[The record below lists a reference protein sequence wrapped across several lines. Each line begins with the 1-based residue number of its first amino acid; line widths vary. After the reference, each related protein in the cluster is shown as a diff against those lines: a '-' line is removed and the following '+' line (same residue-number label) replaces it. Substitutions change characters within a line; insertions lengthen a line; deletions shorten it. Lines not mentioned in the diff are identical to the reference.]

1 MLVKSVCEFDENY
14 GREINNGKILNSSN
28 QDILNMAEIPSI
40 VFEMMIEIIKLVIL
54 FTIFLVRV
62 S

>member
-1 MLVKSVCEFDENY
+1 MKITEEKLIME
-14 GREINNGKILNSSN
+14 KILNSSN